1 MNYSDYFNIVL
12 RMLSNGAEPYEIF
25 DELSKFGLME
35 NEIDEIFN
43 VALRVL
49 ITGYDT
55 TQIIFGDGYDLKRR
69 VFIDDELET
78 LKSFPR
84 LFKSY
89 LWGEISPSDFEKSL
103 TDFSDFDG

>member
-25 DELSKFGLME
+25 DELSKFG
-35 NEIDEIFN
+35 
-43 VALRVL
+43 
-49 ITGYDT
+49 
-55 TQIIFGDGYDLKRR
+55 
-69 VFIDDELET
+69 DELET